1 MLSNPSS
8 YILYD
13 LLCEIAYMYVKLTIY
28 MTKSKFLLLLVL
40 SLLIPVVLIRL
51 IVGF

>member
-1 MLSNPSS
+1 
-8 YILYD
+8 
-13 LLCEIAYMYVKLTIY
+13 
-28 MTKSKFLLLLVL
+28 MTKSKFLLLLIL

>member
-1 MLSNPSS
+1 MTV
-8 YILYD
+8 ILYD
-13 LLCEIAYMYVKLTIY
+13 LLCEIAYMYVKIIY
-28 MTKSKFLLLLVL
+28 MTKSKFLLLLIL

>member
-1 MLSNPSS
+1 MVM
-8 YILYD
+8 LYD
-13 LLCEIAYMYVKLTIY
+13 LLCEIAYIYVNYLY
-28 MTKSKFLLLLVL
+28 MTKSKFLLLLVV

>member
-1 MLSNPSS
+1 
-8 YILYD
+8 
-13 LLCEIAYMYVKLTIY
+13 
-28 MTKSKFLLLLVL
+28 MTKSKFLLLLLL